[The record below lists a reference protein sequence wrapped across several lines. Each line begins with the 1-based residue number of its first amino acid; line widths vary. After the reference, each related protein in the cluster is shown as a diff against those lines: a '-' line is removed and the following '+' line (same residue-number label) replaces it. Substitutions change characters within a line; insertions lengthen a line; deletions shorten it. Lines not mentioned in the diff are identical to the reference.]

1 VASTT
6 KIKWRIEMKSVKYA
20 LMGLVVSTAA
30 FATDLPSKNMPTAPF
45 VGAESSSW
53 YAGVAVGGITSQNA
67 WYNNVRVNTS
77 LGHELN
83 SFSRVEATYDYKNN
97 NRSENRSHTGM
108 VNGIGQYK
116 MPYFSLTPYA
126 LAGVGYRIADV
137 KNEPVWNVGGGV
149 RYDLTSNIGVDGR
162 YRYLSDFNRLRDENI
177 VTLGVNYKF

>member
-1 VASTT
+1 
-6 KIKWRIEMKSVKYA
+6 MKSVKYA

-30 FATDLPSKNMPTAPF
+30 FATDLPSRNMPTAPF

-53 YAGVAVGGITSQNA
+53 YAGVAVGGITSENA

-116 MPYFSLTPYA
+116 LPYFSLTPYA